1 MLYENLID
9 LEKIL
14 MTDEYY
20 ARTTTETKNLYRK
33 RLIEKA
39 KKNRQDPANYLK
51 DLLKSTQD
59 ISSLLFN
66 EKETSAKFFIYIIA
80 VFFMTT
86 TVSYL
91 LAKIFIPYILVGFIC
106 LLIPVSEMVINIL
119 NNKDLE
125 IIKNTKLGEMG
136 LFNENIVPLD
146 FPIQEGTNIFIY
158 SLDPI
163 DKKVNKVFLNESY
176 DERLFQIEAKII
188 LDKNEKDINETLSDI
203 RAIKGVTIVHI
214 EDVDELWS
222 KETQHSLKIKIKI
235 DPAPFDNM
243 NKSVFMMI
251 LNEIKKM
258 PGVLKAAYIT
268 KPKTI

>member
-1 MLYENLID
+1 MKQISFKPLAKFL
-9 LEKIL
+9 
-14 MTDEYY
+14 
-20 ARTTTETKNLYRK
+20 KNPP
-33 RLIEKA
+33 RL
-39 KKNRQDPANYLK
+39 
-51 DLLKSTQD
+51 
-59 ISSLLFN
+59 SSLIKEHIKTGKPLLETDIPKGSEEYMQLF
-66 EKETSAKFFIYIIA
+66 KEARELYSK
-80 VFFMTT
+80 
-86 TVSYL
+86 
-91 LAKIFIPYILVGFIC
+91 G
-106 LLIPVSEMVINIL
+106 VINIL
-119 NNKDLE
+119 NDKDLN
-125 IIKNTKLGEMG
+125 IIKNTKLGEIG

-146 FPIQEGTNIFIY
+146 FPIREGNDVFIY

-188 LDKNEKDINETLSDI
+188 LDKNERDINETLSDI

-222 KETQHSLKIKIKI
+222 EETQHSLKVKIKI
-235 DPAPFDNM
+235 DPAPFDSM

-258 PGVLKAAYIT
+258 PGVLKAAYVT